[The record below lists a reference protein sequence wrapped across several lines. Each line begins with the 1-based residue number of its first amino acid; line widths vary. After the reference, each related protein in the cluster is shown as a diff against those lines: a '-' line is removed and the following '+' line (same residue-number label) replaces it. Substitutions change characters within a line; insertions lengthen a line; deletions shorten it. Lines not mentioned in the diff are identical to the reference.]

1 MPLLLLLVVLICLP
15 FGPARAAGD
24 EIRVERWGVFETSF
38 AGPADGNP
46 FVDVELRARFVQAER
61 SVEVEGF
68 YDGGG
73 VYRLRFSPDREGL
86 WQFETASNRAELHGR
101 SGQFV
106 ATPPSAANRGPVAV
120 AHTFHFAYADGTPFR
135 QIGTTAYAWV
145 HRGPEQFEETL
156 RTLAASPFNKVRMCL
171 LPPGPSPRH
180 NGVFPF
186 EGTPPRNWDTRRFN
200 PAFFRHFEE
209 SVRRLGALGIEA
221 DLILFNPYEKAWGFN
236 SMSAEDDDR
245 FVRYAVA
252 RLAAF
257 RNVWWSLC
265 NEWDFHDY
273 KVEADWDRIFQLIA
287 RIDPYRRLLSIH
299 NGFVFYNHTQPW
311 VSHASVQHGTAT
323 LDPERAVILRDA
335 WRKPV
340 VYDEVRYEGNH
351 NRRWGQL
358 SGEEMVLRFWNG
370 LVAGTYVGHGEVL
383 AKDGSEAWIGG
394 GSVLHGESLPRLQF
408 LQRIWADA
416 PPEGIE
422 PIDKW
427 QERRTGGKV
436 GDYYL
441 VYLGTEAPREWP
453 LVLHERGL
461 SEGLEF
467 SAEVI
472 DTWAM
477 TITPVEGVFTLARR
491 DTYTFGDR
499 AGRAIPLPGRPYQA
513 IRLRRIGGAAETPTV
528 PERERN

>member
-1 MPLLLLLVVLICLP
+1 MLRSALRFVLISVFVVSAC
-15 FGPARAAGD
+15 AAGG
-24 EIRVERWGVFETSF
+24 EETRVERWGVFETSLR
-38 AGPADGNP
+38 GPADGNP
-46 FVDVELRARFVQAER
+46 FVDVSLRGRFTQEGR

-68 YDGGG
+68 YDGEG
-73 VYRLRFSPDREGL
+73 VYRLRFSPDREGA
-86 WQFETASNRAELHGR
+86 WQFETVSNRPELHGR
-101 SGQFV
+101 RGSFV
-106 ATPPSAANRGPVAV
+106 ATPPGPGNRGSVR
-120 AHTFHFAYADGTPFR
+120 TRGLHFAYADGAPFR

-145 HRGPEQFEETL
+145 HRSPEQFEQTL
-156 RTLAASPFNKVRMCL
+156 RTLAASPFNKVRMCV

-186 EGTPPRNWDTRRFN
+186 EGTPPRNWNTQRFN
-200 PAFFRHFEE
+200 PTFFRHFEE

-236 SMSAEDDDR
+236 AMSAEDDDR

-265 NEWDFHDY
+265 NEWDFHDH

-287 RIDPYRRLLSIH
+287 QIDPYRRLLSIH
-299 NGFVFYNHTQPW
+299 NGFVFYNHAQPW
-311 VSHASVQHGTAT
+311 VTHASVQHGTAT

-340 VYDEVRYEGNH
+340 VYDEVRYEGNSP
-351 NRRWGQL
+351 RRWGQL
-358 SGEEMVLRFWNG
+358 TAEQMVLRFWNG

-383 AKDGSEAWIGG
+383 ARDGSEAWIGG
-394 GSVLHGESLPRLQF
+394 GSVLNGESLPRLHF
-408 LQRIWADA
+408 LKRIWEQA

-436 GDYYL
+436 GEYYL
-441 VYLGTEAPREWP
+441 VYLGTEAPTEWP

-461 SEGLEF
+461 RDGMKF

-477 TITPVEGVFTLARR
+477 TVTPVDGVFELKRR
-491 DTYTFGDR
+491 DTYTFGDKT
-499 AGRAIPLPGRPYQA
+499 GRAVPLPGRPYQA
-513 IRLRRIGGAAETPTV
+513 VLLRNVEGGAEAPAG